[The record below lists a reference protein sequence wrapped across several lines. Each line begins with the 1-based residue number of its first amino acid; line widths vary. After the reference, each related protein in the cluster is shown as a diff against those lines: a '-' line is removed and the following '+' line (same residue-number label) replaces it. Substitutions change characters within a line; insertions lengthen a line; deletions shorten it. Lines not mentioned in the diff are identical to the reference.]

1 MWIYDVHV
9 TQKLGTTWVRKYL
22 CIKELRPLMAQQ
34 TENNLSKFFIAG
46 INYKKTDASVRGQFA
61 VSSEQYF
68 NILQLAPQ
76 YGISECFILS
86 TCNRT
91 EIYGFADDVCQLINI
106 LCSQTTGSKST
117 FVQLCY
123 THKGADAVQHI
134 FEVGAGLESQILGD
148 YEIIGQIK
156 MAIKVARQ
164 HNFLGSFTER
174 LVNSV
179 LQSTKVIKNQTALS
193 GGTVSVSFAAVQY
206 IKRNVL
212 NIANKNILLVGIG
225 KIGRNTCKNIV
236 DYLGVTNLTLIN
248 RSEDKAAELA
258 GELCLQYA
266 HIDNLAANIKSADI
280 ILVATNAAE
289 PVVLSTHLQGC
300 GEKLVIDLSIP
311 YNVEVAAGELPN
323 VTLINVDE
331 LSKLKDETLQKRESE
346 VPKAKF
352 IIAGHKAEFL
362 EWNEHRKNAPVLRA
376 VKQKLFDMH
385 KCQMFL
391 SAYSTVSTTSDI
403 TLSVTTENTV
413 LSSGDPCSILA
424 MNQFA
429 IQKVIKNMAVKMRKQ
444 HQPGCSYIEA
454 INDFI
459 TSHRN

>member
-1 MWIYDVHV
+1 MSH
-9 TQKLGTTWVRKYL
+9 K
-22 CIKELRPLMAQQ
+22 
-34 TENNLSKFFIAG
+34 TESNLSKFFIAG
-46 INYKKTDASVRGQFA
+46 INYKKTDASIRGQFA
-61 VSSEQYF
+61 INNEQYA
-68 NILQLAPQ
+68 NILNLAPQ
-76 YGISECFILS
+76 FGIAECFILS

-91 EIYGFADDVCQLINI
+91 EIYGFADNVSQLINI
-106 LCSQTTGSKST
+106 LCTETIGTKET
-117 FVQLCY
+117 FVELCY
-123 THKGADAVQHI
+123 TRKGKEAVQHL

-156 MAIKVARQ
+156 MSVKVAKQ
-164 HNFLGSFTER
+164 YGFVGSFTER

-206 IKRNVL
+206 IKRSV
-212 NIANKNILLVGIG
+212 AKVADKKILLVGVG

-236 DYLGVTNLTLIN
+236 DYLGATNLTLIN

-258 GELCLQYA
+258 CELCLQHA
-266 HIDNLAANIKSADI
+266 HIDDLPEQIKSSDI
-280 ILVATNAAE
+280 ILIATNANE
-289 PVVLSTHLQGC
+289 PVVLSSHLKGA
-300 GEKLVIDLSIP
+300 GKKLVIDLSIP
-311 YNVEVAAGELPN
+311 YNVEVEAGELSN
-323 VTLINVDE
+323 ITLVNVDD
-331 LSKLKDETLQKRESE
+331 LSKLKDETLQKREAE
-346 VPKAKF
+346 VPKAKE

-362 EWNEHRKNAPVLRA
+362 EWNELRRNAPVIRA

-385 KCQMFL
+385 QCQMFL
-391 SAYSTVSTTSDI
+391 SAYKSVSTTADI
-403 TLSVTTENTV
+403 TSTTVTDNTIIT
-413 LSSGDPCSILA
+413 SGKTCSELA
-424 MNQFA
+424 INQFV